1 MKYDRSFFD
10 TPVDRMGTNC
20 EKWDA
25 LRRREGSDLLPMW
38 VADMDFRCADEIVQ
52 ALTARVAHPVYGY
65 TEQSDAAIEAMLGF
79 FQRRHGL
86 TVTAEQQLMLPCVVS
101 GMRASVLALTEPGDK
116 VIVPPPGTAADAEK
130 RMNEGYECTDWYFC
144 KKSL

>member
-38 VADMDFRCADEIVQ
+38 RIWTSAARTRSFR
-52 ALTARVAHPVYGY
+52 R
-65 TEQSDAAIEAMLGF
+65 
-79 FQRRHGL
+79 
-86 TVTAEQQLMLPCVVS
+86 
-101 GMRASVLALTEPGDK
+101 
-116 VIVPPPGTAADAEK
+116 
-130 RMNEGYECTDWYFC
+130 
-144 KKSL
+144 

>member
-25 LRRREGSDLLPMW
+25 LRRREGNDLLPMW

-52 ALTARVAHPVYGY
+52 ALTARAAHPVYGY
-65 TEQSDAAIEAMLGF
+65 TEQSDAA
-79 FQRRHGL
+79 
-86 TVTAEQQLMLPCVVS
+86 V
-101 GMRASVLALTEPGDK
+101 
-116 VIVPPPGTAADAEK
+116 
-130 RMNEGYECTDWYFC
+130 
-144 KKSL
+144 

>member
-38 VADMDFRCADEIVQ
+38 VADMDFRCADENVQ

-65 TEQSDAAIEAMLGF
+65 TEQSDAAIEAMLGSF
-79 FQRRHGL
+79 WLSMVAVR
-86 TVTAEQQLMLPCVVS
+86 PS
-101 GMRASVLALTEPGDK
+101 D
-116 VIVPPPGTAADAEK
+116 TAAVRAALRALWSH
-130 RMNEGYECTDWYFC
+130 RMG
-144 KKSL
+144 